1 MELGSLRT
9 FNSSVTPSDSRD
21 FFTYT
26 AAKLCILHPA
36 PERERLLTFQ
46 VGKHETEMGGVGV
59 VQKDG
64 SHTLWMGVKTGS
76 NLSAKWLSNRDPNF
90 KYICPL
96 FQ

>member
-46 VGKHETEMGGVGV
+46 VGKHETEMGRNGCGAERWL
-59 VQKDG
+59 
-64 SHTLWMGVKTGS
+64 SHTVDGNENWQQPFCKVAEQQGS
-76 NLSAKWLSNRDPNF
+76 KF
-90 KYICPL
+90 
-96 FQ
+96 